1 MKNIILN
8 QRAEPR
14 KRELD
19 ALIEAAEEL
28 YGDDLLVITNDQN
41 ECVDFKDKE
50 IRVISVNRF

>member
-28 YGDDLLVITNDQN
+28 YGDNLLVITNDQN
-41 ECVDFKDKE
+41 ECVDFKGKE
-50 IRVISVNRF
+50 IRVISVDRF

>member
-41 ECVDFKDKE
+41 ECVDFKGKD
-50 IRVISVNRF
+50 IRVISVDRF

>member
-41 ECVDFKDKE
+41 ECVDFKGKE
-50 IRVISVNRF
+50 IRVISVDRF